1 MLKDEE
7 IEILLKYASPKTCAK
22 LTKILVER
30 KFSGGRSSKLNNPN
44 RE

>member
-30 KFSGGRSSKLNNPN
+30 KFSDRSSKLNNPN
-44 RE
+44 RG